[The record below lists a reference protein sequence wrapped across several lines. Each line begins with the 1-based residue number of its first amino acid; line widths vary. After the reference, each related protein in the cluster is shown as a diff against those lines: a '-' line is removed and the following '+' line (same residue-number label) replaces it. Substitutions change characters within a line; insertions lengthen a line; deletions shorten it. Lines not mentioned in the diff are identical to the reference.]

1 MIILFSS
8 VYGSCFL
15 VTVGPPLSLFTIK
28 MANICQIRGAQYGAQ
43 WRVPKNFILHVFTL
57 MLLPSSY
64 RRFVSRSG
72 WLSFTKPVDGSV
84 YELPDNS
91 YGMRRTEIRSV
102 SSDIHL
108 GHVFDD
114 GPNGMPRYCI
124 NATVL
129 EFVDRQSVSS

>member
-1 MIILFSS
+1 
-8 VYGSCFL
+8 
-15 VTVGPPLSLFTIK
+15 
-28 MANICQIRGAQYGAQ
+28 
-43 WRVPKNFILHVFTL
+43 
-57 MLLPSSY
+57 MLLLIKVLIQG
-64 RRFVSRSG
+64 FV
-72 WLSFTKPVDGSV
+72 KPVDGSV

-91 YGMRRTEIRSV
+91 FGMRRTEIRSV

-129 EFVDRQSVSS
+129 EFKARKNTI